1 MEIKNKTLYDKDLI
15 VKYNNYY
22 VKSYLQKNFIIMSI
36 ITLGFMIYML
46 IIKQWQYALTLL
58 AILLIYL
65 VGTYFM
71 QKSTTS
77 RMLKKSPL
85 VEQPVLQTYEFRDY
99 EYSVINIQTKTSG
112 YESLRKLKSSKEFY
126 VLITKDNRRLI
137 VSKKGFE
144 SIEDENRFVELI
156 KGKLKSK
163 K

>member
-22 VKSYLQKNFIIMSI
+22 VKSYLQKNFIVMSI

-46 IIKQWQYALTLL
+46 IINQWQYALTLL

-77 RMLKKSPL
+77 RMLKKSLL
-85 VEQPVLQTYEFRDY
+85 VEQPVLQTYEFRDH

-112 YESLRKLKSSKEFY
+112 YDSLRKLKSSKEFY

-156 KGKLKSK
+156 KGKLKSEK
-163 K
+163 